1 MYTWKAHK
9 GRVLGYTYE
18 NMQTD
23 LAIFAEIFSE
33 YVQVQSLG
41 MSADFRSI
49 DCLRIGKQ
57 NAQEKVFIFGGIH
70 GREYMTSQLIME
82 QAVKFLLHLKQS
94 EVYQGISYGT
104 LLENRAV
111 YAIPMANPDGVSI
124 SQFGLEGIRNRELR
138 KDLQKIA
145 DREREN
151 LSYKSYFRKWK
162 ANAKGVDLNRNFPA
176 EWGKCKTGK
185 ETVSSEGYRGKYPES
200 ERETQILT
208 QLTREN
214 SFQRTISYHSSGQVI
229 YWNFGQEG
237 NLKAVTKAFAR
248 RISNATGYALDGN
261 FKILAGAGYKDWAL
275 QSMGIPSLTVEIGK
289 QDSPLPWRC
298 FEKVYQENRNVWE
311 EVLLELEESE
321 FT

>member
-82 QAVKFLLHLKQS
+82 QDVKFLLHLKQS
-94 EVYQGISYGT
+94 DVYQGISYGT

-162 ANAKGVDLNRNFPA
+162 
-176 EWGKCKTGK
+176 
-185 ETVSSEGYRGKYPES
+185 
-200 ERETQILT
+200 
-208 QLTREN
+208 
-214 SFQRTISYHSSGQVI
+214 
-229 YWNFGQEG
+229 G
-237 NLKAVTKAFAR
+237 NGFLR
-248 RISNATGYALDGN
+248 R
-261 FKILAGAGYKDWAL
+261 
-275 QSMGIPSLTVEIGK
+275 V
-289 QDSPLPWRC
+289 
-298 FEKVYQENRNVWE
+298 
-311 EVLLELEESE
+311 
-321 FT
+321 